1 MTTDETP
8 SNPVI
13 VPREHH
19 PISRKQLTKGT
30 LDVLY
35 RLNEAGF
42 TAFIAGGGV
51 RDLLVGRHPK
61 DFDVATNARPE
72 QVKRLFGYCRL
83 VGRRFR
89 LAHVHLRDEVIEVS
103 TFRANLEDA
112 QEKSRF
118 HQKSEDGLI
127 LRDNIYGTPE
137 QDAWRRDFTVNALFY
152 NIKDFT
158 IIDYVGGLRDIEAK
172 LIRSI
177 GDPDVRMVEDPVR
190 MIRAARFAS
199 TLGFQI
205 EPATETAI
213 RRNAPSIALA
223 SPARM
228 FEEIQK
234 LFYCGHSREVLHQLM
249 RLGLLEH
256 MLPELDTCVKNS
268 PRDLHWAE
276 RVCRQLDT
284 WRAHRVPV
292 TAELLFA
299 LLFGLI
305 HEAKIAEL
313 TATGMP
319 VFQAADQAVTEHL
332 VALAPKVLIP
342 KVIGRH
348 LAQLMATQAYFTS
361 IKPSRVKRFMQR
373 PCFHDAFIYFKMRSR
388 FDDRHADEVKFWDEQ
403 IRAHA

>member
-1 MTTDETP
+1 MTTPDRP
-8 SNPVI
+8 SIPVI
-13 VPREHH
+13 IAREQHS
-19 PISRKQLTKGT
+19 ISRKQFTKGT

-35 RLNEAGF
+35 RLSEAGF
-42 TAFIAGGGV
+42 TAYIAGGGV

-61 DFDVATNARPE
+61 DFDIATNARPE
-72 QVKRLFGYCRL
+72 QIKRLFGYCRL

-89 LAHVHLRDEVIEVS
+89 LAHVHMRDEVIEVS

-112 QEKSRF
+112 QQKSRF
-118 HQKSEDGLI
+118 HEKSEDGLI

-152 NIKDFT
+152 NIEDFS
-158 IIDYVGGLRDIEAK
+158 IIDYVGGLKDIESK

-205 EPATETAI
+205 EPGTESAI
-213 RRNAPSIALA
+213 MRNASGIALA

-234 LFYCGHSREVLHQLM
+234 LFYCGHSRDVFHQLM
-249 RLGLLEH
+249 RLGLLEY
-256 MLPELDTCVKNS
+256 MLPEVDAGVKAS
-268 PRDLHWAE
+268 TRQMQWIE

-284 WRAHRVPV
+284 WRSHRVPV

-313 TATGMP
+313 SATGMP
-319 VFQAADQAVTEHL
+319 VFEAADQAVTEHL

-348 LAQLMATQAYFTS
+348 LAQLMATQSYFTN

-388 FDDRHADEVKFWDEQ
+388 FDEQHADEVKFWDEQ
-403 IRAHA
+403 IRATH

>member
-1 MTTDETP
+1 MTNPDR
-8 SNPVI
+8 SGNPVV
-13 VPREHH
+13 VPREQHS
-19 PISRKQLTKGT
+19 ISRKQISPGT

-35 RLNEAGF
+35 RLSDARF
-42 TAFIAGGGV
+42 TAYIAGGGV

-61 DFDVATNARPE
+61 DFDVATDARPE
-72 QVKRLFGYCRL
+72 QIKRLFNYCRL

-89 LAHVHLRDEVIEVS
+89 LAHVHMRDEVIEVS

-112 QEKSRF
+112 QQKSRF
-118 HQKSEDGLI
+118 HAKSEEGMI

-152 NIKDFT
+152 SIDDFT

-177 GDPDVRMVEDPVR
+177 GDPEVRMIEDPVR

-205 EPATETAI
+205 EPATEAAI
-213 RRNAPSIALA
+213 KNNAAHIASA

-234 LFYCGHSREVLHQLM
+234 LFNCGHARDVLHQLM

-256 MLPELDTCVKNS
+256 MLPEVDTCVKES
-268 PRDLHWAE
+268 PRDLQWLE
-276 RVCRQLDT
+276 RVTRQLDT
-284 WRAHRVPV
+284 WRMHRVAV
-292 TAELLFA
+292 TPELLFA

-305 HEAKIAEL
+305 HERKIAEL

-319 VFQAADQAVTEHL
+319 VFQAADEAVTSHL

-348 LAQLMATQAYFTS
+348 LAQLMASQSYFTA
-361 IKPSRVKRFMQR
+361 IKPHRTKRFMHR

-388 FDDRHADEVKFWDEQ
+388 FDDQHADEVKYWDDQ
-403 IRAHA
+403 IRSPS